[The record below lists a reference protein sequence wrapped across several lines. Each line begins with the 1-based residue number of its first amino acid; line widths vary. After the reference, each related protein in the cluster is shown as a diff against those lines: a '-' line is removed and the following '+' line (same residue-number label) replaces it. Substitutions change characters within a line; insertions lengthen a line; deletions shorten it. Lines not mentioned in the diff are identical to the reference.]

1 MKFRVLA
8 VAHGRGKSGGVRV
21 IYYFFDEQNPL
32 YALFLYGKNAQT
44 DLTSEQKKEFAAFS
58 ARIKA
63 TAKIGRREP

>member
-1 MKFRVLA
+1 
-8 VAHGRGKSGGVRV
+8 V